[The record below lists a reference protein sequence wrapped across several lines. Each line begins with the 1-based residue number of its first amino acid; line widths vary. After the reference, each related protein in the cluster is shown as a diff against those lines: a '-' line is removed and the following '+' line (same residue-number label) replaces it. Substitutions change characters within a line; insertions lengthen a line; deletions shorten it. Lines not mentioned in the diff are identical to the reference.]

1 MALELLEA
9 QSSGTTDSPVAPA
22 DAPARVPT
30 GVPDFDYF
38 MGGVPAGSVV
48 LLIGDAGA
56 GHAEFAL
63 TSAVQLML
71 HQEDPEG
78 HRFHLGT
85 AKGPFVYPE
94 RVLYVSLTRSQ
105 RQVLD
110 EVRDAFDA
118 LYPQVFARHLC
129 FQDLSPAYFADTSVP
144 SAWAKVPSPLSP
156 LAAPPSR
163 APGGPLPAVAEALEA
178 HGAGTVTIVDSVG
191 DLAIR
196 PGLDG
201 GELVAFLKGLRRRAK
216 EWNGIV
222 YLLLARG
229 VAPPA
234 IEHAI
239 VDSVDGVLSF
249 NWSSAANRSYRQRS
263 LQIEKFMPVLSHV
276 QDGYHGRFAI
286 RVHAQTG
293 LVTTQHER
301 I

>member
-1 MALELLEA
+1 MALDLLQARSPTENA
-9 QSSGTTDSPVAPA
+9 TPLPTDIAE
-22 DAPARVPT
+22 RVPT

-48 LLIGDAGA
+48 LLMGDAGA
-56 GHAEFAL
+56 GHAEFAF

-71 HQEDPEG
+71 HREDPEAHG
-78 HRFHLGT
+78 FHLGT
-85 AKGPFVYPE
+85 AKGPFLYPE
-94 RVLYVSLTRSQ
+94 RILYVSLTRSR
-105 RQVLD
+105 RQVLN

-118 LYPQVFARHLC
+118 VYPEVFARHLT
-129 FQDLSPAYFADTSVP
+129 FEDLSPAYFADTSVP
-144 SAWAKVPSPLSP
+144 SVWAEVPSPL
-156 LAAPPSR
+156 AASGPALSR
-163 APGGPLPAVAEALEA
+163 APAGPLPALAQALEA
-178 HGAGTVTIVDSVG
+178 GGPRTVTIVDSIG
-191 DLAIR
+191 DLVIR

-201 GELVAFLKGLRRRAK
+201 SELVTFLKGLRRRAK
-216 EWNGIV
+216 EWDGIV

-229 VAPPA
+229 VASPA
-234 IEHAI
+234 IEYAI

-249 NWSSAANRSYRQRS
+249 NWTSTPNRSYRQRS

-276 QDGYHGRFAI
+276 QDDYHGRFVI

>member
-1 MALELLEA
+1 MALELLQA
-9 QSSGTTDSPVAPA
+9 RPATAPLPPEPA
-22 DAPARVPT
+22 NGPARVPT

-48 LLIGDAGA
+48 LLMGDAGA
-56 GHAEFAL
+56 GHAEFAF

-71 HQEDPEG
+71 HREDPE
-78 HRFHLGT
+78 HHSFHLGT
-85 AKGPFVYPE
+85 ANGPFLYPQ
-94 RVLYVSLTRSQ
+94 RILYVSLTRTR

-110 EVRDAFDA
+110 EVRDAFDP
-118 LYPQVFARHLC
+118 LYPEVFDRNLS
-129 FQDLSPAYFADTSVP
+129 FEDLSPAYFAETSVP
-144 SAWAKVPSPLSP
+144 SAWAEVPSPLSSLSPGGSRTP
-156 LAAPPSR
+156 L
-163 APGGPLPAVAEALEA
+163 GPLPAIAQALEA
-178 HGAGTVTIVDSVG
+178 GAARTVTILDSLG

-196 PGLDG
+196 PGLEG
-201 GELVAFLKGLRRRAK
+201 SELVTFLKGLRRRAK

-229 VAPPA
+229 VAPAA

-249 NWSSAANRSYRQRS
+249 NWTSTPNRSHRQRS

-276 QDGYHGRFAI
+276 QDDYHGRFVI

>member
-1 MALELLEA
+1 VALDLLQVRSPTENV
-9 QSSGTTDSPVAPA
+9 TPPVADVA
-22 DAPARVPT
+22 SRVPT

-48 LLIGDAGA
+48 LLMGDAGA
-56 GHAEFAL
+56 GHAEFAF

-71 HQEDPEG
+71 HQEDPNG
-78 HRFHLGT
+78 HAFHLGT

-94 RVLYVSLTRSQ
+94 GVLYVSFTRSR
-105 RQVLD
+105 RQVLN

-118 LYPQVFARHLC
+118 IYPEVFARHLT
-129 FQDLSPAYFADTSVP
+129 FEDLSAAYFADTSVP
-144 SAWAKVPSPLSP
+144 STWAEVPSPLARLGP
-156 LAAPPSR
+156 TLGHAPAS
-163 APGGPLPAVAEALEA
+163 PLPALAQALEA
-178 HGAGTVTIVDSVG
+178 GGKRTVTIVDSIG

-201 GELVAFLKGLRRRAK
+201 SELVTFLKGLRRRAK
-216 EWNGIV
+216 EWDGIV

-229 VAPPA
+229 VASPA

-249 NWSSAANRSYRQRS
+249 NWTSTPNRSHRQRS

-276 QDGYHGRFAI
+276 QDDYHGRFVI
-286 RVHAQTG
+286 RVQAQSG

>member
-1 MALELLEA
+1 MSLDALKVGIAPPDE
-9 QSSGTTDSPVAPA
+9 VAPVA
-22 DAPARVPT
+22 DAPSRVPT

-38 MGGVPAGSVV
+38 MGGVPAGSLI

-63 TSAVQLML
+63 TSAVELML
-71 HQEDPEG
+71 HREEPEA
-78 HRFHLGT
+78 HRFHLGS

-94 RVLYVSLTRSQ
+94 EILYVSLTRSK

-118 LYPQVFARHLC
+118 PYPDVFQRHLR
-129 FQDLSPAYFADTSVP
+129 FEDLSSPYFADTSVP
-144 SAWAKVPSPLSP
+144 TRWAEVPSPLSA
-156 LAAPPSR
+156 LKAPAGRGPS
-163 APGGPLPAVAEALEA
+163 GPLPALAEALEA
-178 HGAGTVTIVDSVG
+178 GGPARVAIVDSLG

-201 GELVAFLKGLRRRAK
+201 SELVTFLKGLRRRAK
-216 EWNGIV
+216 DWGGLV
-222 YLLLARG
+222 YLLLARN
-229 VAPPA
+229 VAPA
-234 IEHAI
+234 GIEHAI

-249 NWSSAANRSYRQRS
+249 HWSASPSRSHRQRW
-263 LQIEKFMPVLSHV
+263 LEIEKFMPVLSHV
-276 QDGYHGRFAI
+276 SDDYHGRFAI
-286 RVHAQTG
+286 RVHAQSG

>member
-1 MALELLEA
+1 MALELL
-9 QSSGTTDSPVAPA
+9 SVRSPALGAAIEPLAAPG
-22 DAPARVPT
+22 RVPT

-48 LLIGDAGA
+48 LLVGDAGA

-85 AKGPFVYPE
+85 AKGPFLYPE
-94 RVLYVSLTRSQ
+94 RILYVSLTRSR

-110 EVRDAFDA
+110 EVRDAFDP
-118 LYPQVFARHLC
+118 LYPEVFQRHLA
-129 FQDLSPAYFADTSVP
+129 FEDLSPAYFAETSVP
-144 SAWAKVPSPLSP
+144 STWAEVPSPLAS
-156 LAAPPSR
+156 LSAT
-163 APGGPLPAVAEALEA
+163 PGRPASGPLPALAQALEA
-178 HGAGTVTIVDSVG
+178 GGARTVTIVDSLG

-201 GELVAFLKGLRRRAK
+201 AELVTFLKGLRRRAK
-216 EWNGIV
+216 DWSGIV

-229 VAPPA
+229 VASPA

-249 NWSSAANRSYRQRS
+249 NWSSTPNRSHRQRS

-276 QDGYHGRFAI
+276 QDDYHGRFAI
-286 RVHAQTG
+286 RVHAQSG

>member
-1 MALELLEA
+1 MALELLQA
-9 QSSGTTDSPVAPA
+9 RPVEPA
-22 DAPARVPT
+22 DPPRETNSPARVPT

-48 LLIGDAGA
+48 LLMGDAGA
-56 GHAEFAL
+56 GNAEFAF

-71 HQEDPEG
+71 HREDPQAHG
-78 HRFHLGT
+78 FHLGT
-85 AKGPFVYPE
+85 AKGPFRYPE
-94 RVLYVSLTRSQ
+94 KILYVSLTRSR
-105 RQVLD
+105 RQVLT
-110 EVRDAFDA
+110 EVGDAFDPV
-118 LYPQVFARHLC
+118 YPQVFDRHMT
-129 FQDLSPAYFADTSVP
+129 FEDLSPAYFADTSVP
-144 SAWAKVPSPLSP
+144 SLWAQVPSPLTSTGST
-156 LAAPPSR
+156 LGR
-163 APGGPLPAVAEALEA
+163 AGGGPLPALAQALES
-178 HGAGTVTIVDSVG
+178 GGPRTVTIVDSIG

-201 GELVAFLKGLRRRAK
+201 SELVTFLKGLRRRAK
-216 EWNGIV
+216 EWEGLV

-249 NWSSAANRSYRQRS
+249 NWTQTPNRSHRQRS
-263 LQIEKFMPVLSHV
+263 LQIEKFMPVLSHL
-276 QDGYHGRFAI
+276 QDDYHGRFVI